1 MPEGFSVRL
10 SSLADFAE
18 TIARVVHDYGDLTE
32 QLNAADLTKAD
43 PDFSTLL
50 GVSKYQASTDVNDA
64 SRVMLTKYTELYS
77 DIVRAH
83 AVIKAQLE
91 RVATAL
97 NETHQLYADLDAT
110 HHAVYRGLLD
120 ESATG
125 GTGGDDGT
133 ARSW

>member
-1 MPEGFSVRL
+1 MPEGFTVRL
-10 SSLADFAE
+10 SSLADFAK
-18 TIARVVHDYGDLTE
+18 TVAGVVRDYGGLTD

-50 GVSKYQASTDVNDA
+50 GESKYQGSTEVNNA
-64 SRVMLTKYTELYS
+64 GRAMLTKYTELYS
-77 DIVRAH
+77 GIAQAH
-83 AVIKAQLE
+83 AVIKARLE
-91 RVATAL
+91 QVAAAL
-97 NETHQLYADLDAT
+97 NDTHQLYADLDAT

-125 GTGGDDGT
+125 GTGGDDGA